1 MNTIDFE
8 DLTAVEIMLNK
19 ICGWCRSR
27 NCPECE
33 ITNMRLRIHIS
44 ERDTDLLYSDFLP
57 EWFYFKSNVNHLTS
71 EKTYYAQWQENS
83 YAIYLTKIGEVC
95 RLSAKQMMQCI
106 TQGRFVL
113 LKGKE

>member
-1 MNTIDFE
+1 
-8 DLTAVEIMLNK
+8 
-19 ICGWCRSR
+19 
-27 NCPECE
+27 
-33 ITNMRLRIHIS
+33 MRLRIQIS
-44 ERDTDLLYSDFLP
+44 ERDKDLLYSDFLP